1 MILIGQFDSPF
12 VRRVGVALR
21 LYGLAFEHRPWSVF
35 GDGDKIAEFNPLR
48 RVPTLICDDGVAI
61 WESGAILDYLDDLVG
76 RDRALF
82 PATGPARRDA
92 MRVAAFAC
100 GLADKAVSL
109 FYEQRLHD
117 VTSDIWVERCRTQI
131 GGTLALLE
139 RERAAQSSL
148 YWGGEAVG
156 HADIAMA
163 CAFRFVTD
171 VHGAVI
177 QRDDYPALTA
187 HWERL
192 EATPEFT
199 EIQQAFNPP
208 A

>member
-21 LYGLAFEHRPWSVF
+21 LYRLEFEHRPWSVF
-35 GDGDKIAEFNPLR
+35 GDGDRIAEFNPLR

-61 WESGAILDYLDDLVG
+61 GESGAIIDYLDDLVG
-76 RDRALF
+76 RDRALY
-82 PATGPARRDA
+82 PATGAARRDA
-92 MRVAAFAC
+92 VRIASLAC

-117 VTSDIWVERCRTQI
+117 ATSDIWVERCRTQI
-131 GGTLALLE
+131 GSTLALLE
-139 RERAAQSSL
+139 RERAAQSSP

-156 HADIAMA
+156 HADIATA

-171 VHGAVI
+171 VHSAVI
-177 QRDDYPALTA
+177 QRADYPAITA
-187 HWERL
+187 LWERL

>member
-21 LYGLAFEHRPWSVF
+21 LYRLEFEHRPWSVF
-35 GDGDKIAEFNPLR
+35 GDGDRIAEFNPLR
-48 RVPTLICDDGVAI
+48 RVPTLICNDGVAVG
-61 WESGAILDYLDDLVG
+61 ESGAIIDYLDDLVG
-76 RDRALF
+76 RDRALY
-82 PATGPARRDA
+82 PATWAARRDA
-92 MRVAAFAC
+92 VRIASLAC

-117 VTSDIWVERCRTQI
+117 ATSDIWVERCRTQI
-131 GGTLALLE
+131 GSTLALLE
-139 RERAAQSSL
+139 GERAAQSSP

-156 HADIAMA
+156 HADIATA

-171 VHGAVI
+171 VHSAVI
-177 QRDDYPALTA
+177 QRADYPAITA
-187 HWERL
+187 LWERL

>member
-12 VRRVGVALR
+12 VRRVGIALR
-21 LYGLAFEHRPWSVF
+21 LYKLDFEHRPWSVF
-35 GDGDKIAEFNPLR
+35 GEGDKIAEFNPLR

-61 WESGAILDYLDDLVG
+61 NESNAIIDYLDDLVG
-76 RDRALF
+76 RDRAF
-82 PATGPARRDA
+82 YPASGPARRDA
-92 MRVAAFAC
+92 MRIAALAC

-117 VTSDIWVERCRTQI
+117 ATSDIWVDRCRTQI
-131 GGTLALLE
+131 GGALARLE
-139 RERAAQSSL
+139 AERAAQASF
-148 YWGGEAVG
+148 YWGGDHVG
-156 HADIAMA
+156 HADIATA

-171 VHGAVI
+171 VHSAVI
-177 QRDDYPALTA
+177 DRADYPAITA
-187 HWERL
+187 LWERL

>member
-1 MILIGQFDSPF
+1 
-12 VRRVGVALR
+12 VGVALR
-21 LYGLAFEHRPWSVF
+21 LYGLDFEHRPWSVF
-35 GDGDKIAEFNPLR
+35 GDGDKIAAFNPLR
-48 RVPTLICDDGVAI
+48 RVPTLICNDGVAI

-76 RDRALF
+76 RDRALV
-82 PATGPARRDA
+82 PASGPARRDA
-92 MRVAAFAC
+92 LRIAALAC

-117 VTSDIWVERCRTQI
+117 TASDIWVERCRTQI

-139 RERAAQSSL
+139 RERAAQSSP

-156 HADIAMA
+156 HADIATA

-171 VHGAVI
+171 VHAAVI
-177 QRDDYPALTA
+177 DKADYPAITA
-187 HWERL
+187 LWEKL

-199 EIQQAFNPP
+199 EIQQGFNPP

>member
-21 LYGLAFEHRPWSVF
+21 LYGLEFEHRPWSVF
-35 GDGDKIAEFNPLR
+35 GDGDRIAEFNPLR

-61 WESGAILDYLDDLVG
+61 SESNAILDYLDDLVG
-76 RDRALF
+76 RDKALY
-82 PATGPARRDA
+82 PATGPTRRDA
-92 MRVAAFAC
+92 IRIAALAC

-117 VTSDIWVERCRTQI
+117 ATSDIWVKRCRTQI

-139 RERAAQSSL
+139 RERAAQSSA

-156 HADIAMA
+156 HADIATA
-163 CAFRFVTD
+163 CALRFVTD

-177 QRDDYPALTA
+177 QRADYPAITVL
-187 HWERL
+187 WEKL

>member
-21 LYGLAFEHRPWSVF
+21 LYRLDFEHRPWSVF
-35 GDGDKIAEFNPLR
+35 SDGDRIAEYNPLR
-48 RVPTLICDDGVAI
+48 RVPTLICGDGVAI
-61 WESGAILDYLDDLVG
+61 HESGAILDYLDDLVG
-76 RDRALF
+76 REKSLF
-82 PATGPARRDA
+82 PASGPARRDVL
-92 MRVAAFAC
+92 RIAALAC

-117 VTSDIWVERCRTQI
+117 ATSDVWVERCRTQI
-131 GGTLALLE
+131 GGTLGLLE
-139 RERAAQSSL
+139 RERAAQSGDW
-148 YWGGEAVG
+148 WGGEAMG
-156 HADIAMA
+156 HADIATA

-171 VHGAVI
+171 VHGAI
-177 QRDDYPALTA
+177 IKREDYPAITA
-187 HWERL
+187 LWQRM
-192 EATPEFT
+192 EATPEFA